1 MSHPVVEQND
11 PQELLEIFD
20 AGGQPTG
27 VARSRADIHQH
38 GDWHQAFHCWIVR
51 DGPRGEELV
60 LQQRSFTKDTFPGYW
75 DAAAAGHWRFGET
88 PAEAAREIEEE
99 LGLVVPF
106 ASLHWVGREAIDRAH
121 PNGLI
126 DREHHQVYVLRWSA
140 PLTSYR
146 PDPAEVAMLGAF
158 PRAELIGLAAGDKA
172 SVEATEAVSVEP
184 DGSLR
189 AARAALVASLLVP
202 YSADRLRR
210 VR

>member
-11 PQELLEIFD
+11 PHELLEVFD
-20 AGGQPTG
+20 AGGHPTG
-27 VARSRADIHQH
+27 IARSRADVHRR

-51 DGPRGEELV
+51 DGPRSEELV
-60 LQQRSFTKDTFPGYW
+60 LQQRSLAKDTFPGCW
-75 DAAAAGHWRFGET
+75 DATAAGHWRFGET
-88 PAEAAREIEEE
+88 AAQAAREIEEE
-99 LGLVVPF
+99 LGIVVPF
-106 ASLHWVGREAIDRAH
+106 DALRWVGREAIDRKH

-126 DREHHQVYVLRWSA
+126 DREHHQVYVLHWPA

-158 PRAELIGLAAGDKA
+158 PRAELVALVGGEQA
-172 SVEATEAVSVEP
+172 SVASTEAVGVEP

-189 AARAALVASLLVP
+189 PVSASLTASSLVP